1 MVTSCWKMR
10 HLVAAVDAAAEPAK
24 GPRMYEV
31 KSGDT
36 LARIAVR
43 AYGRASRARD
53 IYEANRDKL
62 SSPNAVREGLQIVL
76 P

>member
-1 MVTSCWKMR
+1 
-10 HLVAAVDAAAEPAK
+10 
-24 GPRMYEV
+24 MYEV

-43 AYGRASRARD
+43 VYGRASRARD